1 MAQRIASS
9 FLKRGRLCG
18 FSMIELVIVLILA
31 GMLAVYAIPRMTT
44 PQSITLPAVANQLI
58 GTIRYAQNLSMS
70 QGQRYRINFAAGS
83 YGITDMSGST
93 ASLPPTAGTIVLLSP
108 AILSG
113 WNPPLINGY
122 VAFDTRGVPY
132 ISATTTLAATV
143 TLTLTSGSDTAVI
156 TIAPETGRVK

>member
-1 MAQRIASS
+1 M
-9 FLKRGRLCG
+9 
-18 FSMIELVIVLILA
+18 LILA

-108 AILSG
+108 TILSG

>member
-1 MAQRIASS
+1 
-9 FLKRGRLCG
+9 
-18 FSMIELVIVLILA
+18 MIELVIVLILA

-83 YGITDMSGST
+83 YGITDMSGGT

-113 WNPPLINGY
+113 WNPPLTNGY
-122 VAFDTRGVPY
+122 VAFDTRGIPY
-132 ISATTTLAATV
+132 ISATTALAATV
-143 TLTLTSGSDTAVI
+143 TLTLTTGTDTATM

>member
-1 MAQRIASS
+1 
-9 FLKRGRLCG
+9 
-18 FSMIELVIVLILA
+18 MIELVIVLILA